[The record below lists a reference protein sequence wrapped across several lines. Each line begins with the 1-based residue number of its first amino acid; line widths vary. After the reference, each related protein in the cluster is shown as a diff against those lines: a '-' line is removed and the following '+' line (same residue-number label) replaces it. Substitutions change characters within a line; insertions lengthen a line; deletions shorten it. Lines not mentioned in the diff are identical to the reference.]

1 MKMYCLGI
9 SLSASIL
16 IFILFALIAR
26 TCLLTTFA
34 AQDILT
40 GYWSTYGFVGIAFV
54 GGLTTILYRYLTL
67 QSGKKLKTE

>member
-1 MKMYCLGI
+1 MNMYCLMDFSVRVHSDI
-9 SLSASIL
+9 SLVCVDHSFLVAIV
-16 IFILFALIAR
+16 R
-26 TCLLTTFA
+26 R
-34 AQDILT
+34 AQDIVT

>member
-1 MKMYCLGI
+1 MRCY
-9 SLSASIL
+9 S
-16 IFILFALIAR
+16 FFF
-26 TCLLTTFA
+26 FA
-34 AQDILT
+34 AQDIVT